1 MLFTKETDYAIR
13 FFRELANGKQHS
25 VGEITNKQLI
35 PKQFAYKILR
45 KLSKAEMVKVTR
57 GTKGGCTLNTD
68 LKKTSLYDIME
79 VIEEKNCLVAC
90 MEDGY
95 TCPYRESSN
104 GICNVHDN
112 LADVEKILID
122 ELKKHSLHDM
132 FLEGKDN

>member
-1 MLFTKETDYAIR
+1 
-13 FFRELANGKQHS
+13 
-25 VGEITNKQLI
+25 
-35 PKQFAYKILR
+35 
-45 KLSKAEMVKVTR
+45 
-57 GTKGGCTLNTD
+57 
-68 LKKTSLYDIME
+68 ME

>member
-13 FFRELANGKQHS
+13 FFRELADGKQHS
-25 VGEITNKQLI
+25 VGEITDRQLI

-90 MEDGY
+90 MEKAL
-95 TCPYRESSN
+95 SSKFN
-104 GICNVHDN
+104 I
-112 LADVEKILID
+112 ILIIISSSPNI
-122 ELKKHSLHDM
+122 LIS
-132 FLEGKDN
+132 GRISN